1 MQNQNDTPKPDTAEQ
16 PADEWLDA
24 TACSPSS
31 DCPERIEETWRADAG
46 WKRAD
51 EAEAKLEAA
60 YNAIRFA
67 SERFERVDWG
77 WDGDCGSKDII
88 ATLEDI
94 LPENNTNEERE
105 RIANDALF
113 GGWREVP
120 KAEWDAWVE
129 SRGADTLVNNCSEP
143 PTLQARLH
151 GEVIAIAKLYDGS
164 NYHGG
169 KSPKYLLPNASR
181 LASADP
187 ETPNP

>member
-1 MQNQNDTPKPDTAEQ
+1 MIYE
-16 PADEWLDA
+16 
-24 TACSPSS
+24 S
-31 DCPERIEETWRADAG
+31 
-46 WKRAD
+46 
-51 EAEAKLEAA
+51 
-60 YNAIRFA
+60 
-67 SERFERVDWG
+67 
-77 WDGDCGSKDII
+77 SKDYGTGEILMI
-88 ATLEDI
+88 HDGETTVQEVCDYLQRNHSQEVNEGDQLHFTDASDNHGMTNPATI
-94 LPENNTNEERE
+94 NFSPANNTNEERE